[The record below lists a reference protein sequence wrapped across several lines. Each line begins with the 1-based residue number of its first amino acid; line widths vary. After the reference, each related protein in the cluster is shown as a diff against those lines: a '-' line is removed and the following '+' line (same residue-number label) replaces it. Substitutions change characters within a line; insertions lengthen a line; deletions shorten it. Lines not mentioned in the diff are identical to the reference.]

1 MSYSDIIK
9 NNKQW
14 IDQTF
19 EKLDKKLSRTAVKSR
34 YIIPYSTKDG
44 VHTNMAKS
52 DITWWTNGFWG
63 GMMWLMYNATKNPE
77 YLMTAKQ
84 SERILERSFEQIDG
98 LHHDV
103 GFMFHLTSGAA
114 YRLTDDKNSRV
125 TALLAAMMLSS
136 RYNAKGEFI
145 RAWNIPNSEGWT
157 IIDSMM
163 NIPLLYWASKEVG
176 DERFKYIAV
185 KQADMCARDH
195 VRDDGTVNHIVVHD
209 IDNPGKVIETR
220 GGQGYGVGSCWSRG
234 QSWAV
239 YGFILSYIHT
249 KDQKYL
255 DTARKVADLFI
266 EETEKTDWLPR
277 CDFRQPETPVKYDST
292 AGAIT
297 ACGLIEIAK
306 NLPEPEAEKY
316 LSAAINILKA
326 MEKNWCDWTENDD
339 SILQM
344 GKEEYHYGEHRNII
358 YGDFYFTEAIL
369 KLKGSDFLIW

>member
-1 MSYSDIIK
+1 MSYQMLINENQK
-9 NNKQW
+9 W

-19 EKLDKKLSRTAVKSR
+19 DKIDKKLCKTAIKSR
-34 YIIPYSTKDG
+34 YKIPYSTKDG
-44 VHTNMAKS
+44 VHTDMAKT

-63 GMMWLMYNATKNPE
+63 GLMWIMYEATKNPE
-77 YLMTAKQ
+77 YLLSAK
-84 SERILERSFEQIDG
+84 ECEKILLGSFEQIDG

-103 GFMFHLTSGAA
+103 GFMFHLTSGAS
-114 YRLTDDKNSRV
+114 YRLTGDKHSRRNN
-125 TALLAAMMLSS
+125 LLAAMMLAS
-136 RYNAKGEFI
+136 RYNINGEFI

-163 NIPLLYWASKEVG
+163 NIPLLYWASEEVK
-176 DERFKYIAV
+176 DDRFKHIAV

-195 VRDDGTVNHIVVHD
+195 VREDGTINHIVMHD
-209 IDNPGKVIETR
+209 LNEPGKVLGTR
-220 GGQGYGVGSCWSRG
+220 AGQGYGEGSCWSRG

-249 KDQKYL
+249 KDEKYL
-255 DTARKVADLFI
+255 EVAKKVADLFV

-277 CDFRQPETPVKYDST
+277 CDFRQPEEPKRYDST

-306 NLPEPEAEKY
+306 NTQGEESEKY

-326 MEKNWCDWTENDD
+326 MEKNWCDWSGEND